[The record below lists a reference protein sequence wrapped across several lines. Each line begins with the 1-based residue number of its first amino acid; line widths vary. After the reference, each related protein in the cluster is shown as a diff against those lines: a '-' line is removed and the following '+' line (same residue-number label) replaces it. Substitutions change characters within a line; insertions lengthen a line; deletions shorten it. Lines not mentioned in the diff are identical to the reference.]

1 MLQTTKNEI
10 VELTS
15 EGVEVIQSQKNFYSN
30 ATKPIPLNKRDWKLK
45 DMANLWIGI
54 IVSIAVYQVA
64 SGLLVAGMN
73 WYQALITIVLG
84 HSLVMGVAMI
94 IGHYGV
100 KYGMNYAM
108 LGKIIFGQKGLCIPA
123 IIRGILGVFWFGVQ
137 AWIGGQAVN
146 IIISTI
152 VPAWSE
158 LGFTGLFISFLL
170 FGDLTCTLLHQ
181 GIRRSKSW
189 KALRLLH

>member
-84 HSLVMGVAMI
+84 HSLVMG
-94 IGHYGV
+94 
-100 KYGMNYAM
+100 
-108 LGKIIFGQKGLCIPA
+108 LP
-123 IIRGILGVFWFGVQ
+123 
-137 AWIGGQAVN
+137 
-146 IIISTI
+146 
-152 VPAWSE
+152 
-158 LGFTGLFISFLL
+158 
-170 FGDLTCTLLHQ
+170 
-181 GIRRSKSW
+181 
-189 KALRLLH
+189 